1 VTLPNEVRSHQTV
14 WIDVPGGR
22 TSGVR
27 YEMDGDRIVCFG
39 DDGLSGL
46 VAGTRVTA
54 SLGGL
59 ADGPLDAMFWVQVRE
74 LDPDEV
80 PIALLS
86 DLVGDRALGRSIEEV
101 VASLEGMRRSRR
113 LVALEA

>member
-1 VTLPNEVRSHQTV
+1 MNLPSEVRSHQTV

-22 TSGVR
+22 TPGVR

-59 ADGPLDAMFWVQVRE
+59 ADGPLDAMFWVRVSE

-86 DLVGDRALGRSIEEV
+86 DLVGDRALGRSMEEV
-101 VASLEGMRRSRR
+101 VANLEGMRRSRR

>member
-1 VTLPNEVRSHQTV
+1 MSLPSEVRSHQTV

-22 TSGVR
+22 TSGAR

-46 VAGTRVTA
+46 VAGARVTA

-59 ADGPLDAMFWVQVRE
+59 ANGPLDAMFWVQVRE
-74 LDPDEV
+74 LDPDDV

-101 VASLEGMRRSRR
+101 VANLEGMRRSRR

>member
-1 VTLPNEVRSHQTV
+1 MTLPNEVRSHQTV

>member
-1 VTLPNEVRSHQTV
+1 MSLPSEVRSHQTV

-22 TSGVR
+22 TAAVR
-27 YEMDGDRIVCFG
+27 YEMDGERLVCFG

-46 VAGTRVTA
+46 VTGTRVTA

-59 ADGPLDAMFWVQVRE
+59 ADGPLDAMFWVQVRD

-80 PIALLS
+80 SIALLS
-86 DLVGDRALGRSIEEV
+86 DLVGDRALGRGIEEV
-101 VASLEGMRRSRR
+101 VATLEGMRRSRR